1 MSSSSGITKSHVGS
15 LYENV
20 TPSSEYYYGN
30 CGSGQQGFFYILSN
44 FYFHPGLSVR
54 TSFSHN
60 ICLLGYRAL
69 AISHETSI
77 LAKHENMKLL
87 PKITHKGNILSKCL
101 GLGSLKLAFTT
112 RNRFYVSW
120 SRVLLSSYTHPTRKS
135 MREGVLIL
143 FTPTFRRNNESLAG

>member
-1 MSSSSGITKSHVGS
+1 MQAHNLTITHFCISYSSSSRRIPGMRTKDVHFIGYNKVSCGFFIWKVP
-15 LYENV
+15 
-20 TPSSEYYYGN
+20 PSSEYYYGN

-101 GLGSLKLAFTT
+101 GLESLKLAFTT

-120 SRVLLSSYTHPTRKS
+120 SRVLLS
-135 MREGVLIL
+135 M
-143 FTPTFRRNNESLAG
+143 